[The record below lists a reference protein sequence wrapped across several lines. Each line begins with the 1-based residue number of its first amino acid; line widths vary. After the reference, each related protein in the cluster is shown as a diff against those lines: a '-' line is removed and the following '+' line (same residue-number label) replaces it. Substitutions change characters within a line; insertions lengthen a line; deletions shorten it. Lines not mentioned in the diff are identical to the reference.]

1 MSSSRL
7 RLGII
12 ACSGVAWRRFLPA
25 LKTSKAASL
34 QHLGSRD
41 RVKAEKFAHDQECP
55 RFGTY
60 EDVLN
65 DPEVDAVYISTPVAL
80 HEEWVRQAALHGKHI
95 LCEKPVCTSHAAA
108 LVLAKLCRAKG
119 VRLME
124 GYAFR
129 FHPQHAL
136 ARQII
141 AQNQIGRPG
150 FFSGEFTYPQP
161 PAGDFRLNPELGGG
175 VFHDA
180 LGYPVAAAMM
190 MIASAPGAVS
200 CEWVMDSKI
209 RVDRCAALRLSF
221 AGGEIAHCLAGFG
234 LHYRSRY
241 AVLGTTGRLE
251 LERAYAVSPDKATGL
266 VVERETGGERIE
278 VSAADQFRLM
288 IDEFAG
294 QITGSRPPTDWEGE
308 LLQQHLVMDCALQSA
323 RESRTVRVPP
333 ANTASQIGP

>member
-12 ACSGVAWRRFLPA
+12 ACSSVARRRFLPA
-25 LKTSKAASL
+25 LKTSNTACL
-34 QHLGSRD
+34 QHIGSRD
-41 RVKAEKFAHDQECP
+41 RGRAEQFALDQNCP

-60 EDVLN
+60 EDVLC
-65 DPEVDAVYISTPVAL
+65 DPDVDAVYISTPVAL
-80 HEEWVRQAALHGKHI
+80 HEEWVRRAALYGKHI

-108 LVLAKLCRAKG
+108 LALTKHCRAKG

-141 AQNQIGRPG
+141 AQNQIGQPRY
-150 FFSGEFTYPQP
+150 FSGEFTYPQP

-190 MIASAPGAVS
+190 MIASAPVVVS
-200 CEWVMDSKI
+200 CEWEMDPQI
-209 RVDRCAALRLSF
+209 RVERRAVLRLSF
-221 AGGEIAHCLAGFG
+221 AGGEVAHCLAGFG
-234 LHYRSRY
+234 LHYRSSY
-241 AVLGTTGRLE
+241 AVLGTAGRLE
-251 LERAYAVSPDKATGL
+251 LERAYSVSADKATGL
-266 VVERETGGERIE
+266 LVERETGGERVE
-278 VSAADQFRLM
+278 VPAADQFQLM

-294 QITGSRPPTDWEGE
+294 QIAGNRPQTNWEGE
-308 LLQQHLVMDCALQSA
+308 VLQQHLVMDCALQSA
-323 RESRTVRVPP
+323 GESRTVKVPRVN
-333 ANTASQIGP
+333 ADSRIGQ